1 MLICA
6 TCSWTESIC
15 YYMLMNSLPYLTT
28 KTLMLCYLTRGW
40 NNYKTIEQTLTYSL
54 KPRTSQNKPK
64 LAETAINQ
72 PKRQK
77 KSCKTTP
84 NNQKFQ
90 SWGNLKFSACFHF
103 SNFGAKRINFLILT
117 KFCMYPILNV
127 LISNLLFG
135 FEKLEPKGSNLD
147 ILDQKVLTF

>member
-1 MLICA
+1 
-6 TCSWTESIC
+6 
-15 YYMLMNSLPYLTT
+15 MNRKHLLLYVDEQLAIPYHKNINALLLDKGMKQVQNNRANINILT
-28 KTLMLCYLTRGW
+28 KTQNEPEQAKTSW
-40 NNYKTIEQTLTYSL
+40 NSHKPAKTT
-54 KPRTSQNKPK
+54 
-64 LAETAINQ
+64 
-72 PKRQK
+72 K

-90 SWGNLKFSACFHF
+90 SWGNLKFSASFHF